1 MGAWDIGV
9 FGNDDAADWSFELQ
23 EAEDFEEFLA
33 DTFSQGEDEEYLEA
47 SEGSSIVAA
56 AAVVAAS
63 AGTIVK
69 GFPADLKA
77 WLEGKEATLQ
87 GMASVALTALKRV
100 RGEQSE
106 LKDLWEE
113 TEEFGAWSETLD
125 KVAAGLLR
133 PS

>member
-9 FGNDDAADWSFELQ
+9 FGNDEAADWSFELQ

-33 DTFSQGEDEEYLEA
+33 DTFSLGEDEEYLEA
-47 SEGSSIVAA
+47 PDGSSIVAA

-77 WLEGKEATLQ
+77 WLEGKEAALR
-87 GMASVALTALKRV
+87 GMSSVALAALKRV
-100 RGEQSE
+100 RAENSE

-113 TEEFGAWSETLD
+113 TEEFATWGETLD
-125 KVAAGLLR
+125 RVAAGLVK